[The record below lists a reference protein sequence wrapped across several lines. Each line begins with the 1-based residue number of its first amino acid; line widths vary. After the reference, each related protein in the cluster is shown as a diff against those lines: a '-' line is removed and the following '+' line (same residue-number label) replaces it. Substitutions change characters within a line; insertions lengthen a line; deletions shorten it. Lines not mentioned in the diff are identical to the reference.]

1 MDTVKVNSDC
11 WHLGILGVIGN
22 QKYRETFPLYSGS
35 QMKDKDKLWGRNLP
49 AGSSVLGQRRCYI
62 PGPVLEK
69 ARGV

>member
-1 MDTVKVNSDC
+1 MKVNSDS
-11 WHLGILGVIGN
+11 WHLGN
-22 QKYRETFPLYSGS
+22 QKYRETFAPYAGS
-35 QMKDKDKLWGRNLP
+35 QTKDKDKLQGRNLS